1 MKKLNFCPMGSEFHN
16 LKTGHYEHKNN
27 ATSTISHDC
36 DSTEE
41 NVIKVI
47 HFPYVATLA
56 LSKGPEEGFIN

>member
-1 MKKLNFCPMGSEFHN
+1 MYDF
-16 LKTGHYEHKNN
+16 
-27 ATSTISHDC
+27 ISHNC